1 MMRYLAFSLLAFA
14 SLAHAD
20 RPRYQLDGT
29 VRLGTKVFQNYG
41 EYFDSAEFRARGKC
55 EAESPA
61 ALAELATIAPAIA
74 PGDCAMNATVIN
86 PEYNDDRTLIIQV
99 AFHVIK
105 RTDGVGDITPAM
117 LQSQIDILNEDFN
130 ALPGTLGAM
139 GTNAKVKFVMAR
151 YKPDGT
157 ATPGYEVIVND
168 TYFDDPGSG
177 GGTNPMKNALNW
189 DPARYLNVYTN
200 DANGLLGYATFP
212 QQSAGTSRDGVVVLW
227 NSVGRNAPIQKYN
240 LGRTL
245 THEIGHYL
253 GLFHTFQGGC
263 TGTAPY
269 TTGDLIGDTVRE
281 QQANFG
287 CTPAVSAC
295 GTGNNPI
302 ENYMDYSDDACMT
315 KFTVEQSNRI
325 RCAIINYRRANTEPK
340 AMFTS
345 AIDKAT
351 ATFTSTST
359 DAETPTTLVHNWN
372 FGDGTTS
379 TEQNPVHVYAN
390 SGTYGVT
397 LEVVD
402 PGSGASKQMATV
414 DVTVPPPPG
423 VDAGGGGGGGDDEG
437 SGGGCCDANTTG
449 ASYAALAFPV
459 LLVLRRRRRARA

>member
-1 MMRYLAFSLLAFA
+1 MRYLVWSLLGFA
-14 SLAHAD
+14 TLAHAE

-29 VRLGTKVFQNYG
+29 VRLGNKVFQNYG
-41 EYFDSAEFRARGKC
+41 EYFESPEFRARGKC
-55 EAESPA
+55 EAEAPA
-61 ALAELATIAPAIA
+61 ALAELTTIAPAIA

-86 PEYNDDRTLIIQV
+86 PDYIDGRTLIIQV
-99 AFHVIK
+99 VFHVIK
-105 RTDGVGDITPAM
+105 RTDGVGDISPAM
-117 LQSQIDILNEDFN
+117 LQSQLDILNEDFN

-157 ATPGYEVIVND
+157 PTPGYEVITND

-189 DPARYLNVYTN
+189 EPSRYLNVYTN

-212 QQSAGTSRDGVVVLW
+212 QQSAGMPRDGVVVLW
-227 NSVGRNAPIQKYN
+227 SSVGRNAPIQKYN

-245 THEIGHYL
+245 THEVGHYL

-269 TTGDLIGDTVRE
+269 TSGDLIGDTVRE
-281 QQANFG
+281 QQPNYG
-287 CTPAVSAC
+287 CTPAASSC

-315 KFTVEQSNRI
+315 KFTVEQTNRL
-325 RCAIINYRRANTEPK
+325 RCAIINYRRVNTEPT

-345 AIDKAT
+345 TVDKAT
-351 ATFTSTST
+351 VTFTSTST
-359 DAETPTTLVHNWN
+359 DAETPTTLIHNWD
-372 FGDGTTS
+372 FGDGTKS
-379 TEQNPVHVYAN
+379 TEQSPVHVYAN
-390 SGTYGVT
+390 SGTYNVT

-402 PGSGASKQMATV
+402 TGSGTSKQTATV
-414 DVTVPPPPG
+414 TAEVPPPPG
-423 VDAGGGGGGGDDEG
+423 VDAGNGGGGGDESD
-437 SGGGCCDANTTG
+437 GGGCCDANTSG
-449 ASYAALAFPV
+449 ASYAVLAFPV
-459 LLVLRRRRRARA
+459 LLVLRRRRRATA